1 MVSRTPAT
9 AFRPA
14 LAMRMTAAALLA
26 LCLGGCST
34 LQSLNPFGGDDDKPK
49 LAGQRQS
56 VIQFAR
62 KLATDPALTG
72 KPVVLPAAITNESWS
87 QSGGGANHA
96 PGHLAL
102 ASSSPREVWRV
113 KAGAGASKSLRYSG
127 QPILAGGRIYILDSE
142 GELGALDAETG
153 RQVWRVRIAPKTG
166 AAQTLSGGIAFGD
179 NRIYAASGQTELL
192 ALDPA
197 NGGAIWR
204 RTLNA
209 PARAAPTFADGRVFV
224 VTKDNELLALDAA
237 TGRTQWNHVGTSEGE
252 GVYGSPSP
260 AADGNLVIAPYS
272 SGELYAFR
280 AETGRVAWADNL
292 SAVRRASAFWSLTD
306 IAAMPVIDRNRAIAV
321 SIGGRMVAVDTR
333 SGSRVWQQEL
343 GSTTSPWS
351 VGDYVFAISND
362 QELLAIDRDGG
373 GIRWI
378 AQLDRYEDP
387 EKREDPIQW
396 VGPIVAGNRVWVASS
411 IGTLAEISVTD
422 GSVVRKID
430 VKDPVSVS
438 PIVAR
443 GTMYVLTD
451 GGELVAYR

>member
-1 MVSRTPAT
+1 MVSRSPVAPT
-9 AFRPA
+9 ALR
-14 LAMRMTAAALLA
+14 LTAAALLA
-26 LCLGGCST
+26 LTLAGCST
-34 LQSLNPFGGDDDKPK
+34 LESLNPFGGDDDKPK

-62 KLATDPALTG
+62 KLTIDPALTG
-72 KPVVLPAAITNESWS
+72 TPVVMPAALTNETWS
-87 QSGGGANHA
+87 QSGGTSSHA

-102 ASSSPREVWRV
+102 SSNPREVWRV
-113 KAGAGASKSLRYSG
+113 KAGASASKSLRYSG
-127 QPILAGGRIYILDSE
+127 QPVIAGGRIYVLDSE
-142 GELGALDAETG
+142 GELGALDADTG

-166 AAQTLSGGIAFGD
+166 SAATLSGGIAFGD
-179 NRIYAASGQTELL
+179 NRIYATSGQTELL

-204 RTLNA
+204 RPLNA

-224 VTKDNELLALDAA
+224 TTKDNEMLAVDAA
-237 TGRTQWNHVGTSEGE
+237 TGRTLWNHIGTSEGE

-260 AADGNLVIAPYS
+260 AADGNVVIAPYS

-280 AETGRVAWADNL
+280 TETGRVAWADNL

-306 IAAMPVIDRNRAIAV
+306 IASMPVIDRNRAIAV
-321 SIGGRMVAVDTR
+321 SIGGRMVAIDTR

-362 QELLAIDRDGG
+362 QELLAIDREGG
-373 GIRWI
+373 GVRWI

-411 IGTLAEISVTD
+411 IGTLAEISVSD
-422 GSVVRKID
+422 GSIVRKID

-443 GTMYVLTD
+443 GTLYVLTD